1 MRGRAPALGPGS
13 DSDPASESRSP
24 SSSVLP
30 VGSVLKARD
39 SDWGRRLGWARSRIC
54 GAPPPRF
61 RVGAERPVILTRVG
75 PFRVKFTPHPPSQ
88 SRGRILSAR
97 TATATPASLHGDS
110 SSSPFRTPPAS
121 AAFPHDPA
129 PAPAPVCLHVARD
142 SNAGARQQRR
152 GATRRVF
159 GPRPAARTRR
169 PIDLARSSIRRGGRA
184 GGAPGGP
191 SHYAMPRQRG
201 SDEAAPRIKGR
212 LQRRHGFW
220 RPAPSRPKRAACE
233 SAGRGVA
240 MSQAGGAAPGRGRLL
255 IQSRR
260 SPRCP
265 GTARCGRCR
274 FQWCSWWCR
283 LQGGKGR
290 HGRG

>member
-1 MRGRAPALGPGS
+1 MT
-13 DSDPASESRSP
+13 
-24 SSSVLP
+24 
-30 VGSVLKARD
+30 
-39 SDWGRRLGWARSRIC
+39 
-54 GAPPPRF
+54 PPRPQRLF
-61 RVGAERPVILTRVG
+61 VSTLP
-75 PFRVKFTPHPPSQ
+75 
-88 SRGRILSAR
+88 
-97 TATATPASLHGDS
+97 ATATPG
-110 SSSPFRTPPAS
+110 
-121 AAFPHDPA
+121 
-129 PAPAPVCLHVARD
+129 RD
-142 SNAGARQQRR
+142 SNAGARRAECLGPDRLR
-152 GATRRVF
+152 GPSDRS
-159 GPRPAARTRR
+159 TRR

-240 MSQAGGAAPGRGRLL
+240 MSRAGGAAPGRGRLL